1 MLSHKVTGENDMN
14 RMRTKSRI
22 TRLLAVLLT
31 AAMILAIAVPV
42 SAKKV
47 KKHKLTLKV
56 GDTGKLSVRI
66 GRKKIKKVRWTSSDS
81 TVVRISKKNGKLR
94 ALKPGK
100 AVITGKYKKGRYK
113 VTITVKGKTREKTTE
128 KTTEKTEEKTA
139 EEAKEKSAGQAE
151 NPPAGQAENPSAG
164 QAENPSAGQADHPSA
179 GQTEDQTAGQ
189 ENES

>member
-66 GRKKIKKVRWTSSDS
+66 GRKKIRKVRWSSSDS

-94 ALKPGK
+94 ALKPGE
-100 AVITGKYKKGRYK
+100 AVITGKYKKSRYK
-113 VTITVKGKTREKTTE
+113 VIITVKGKTKEKTREKTE
-128 KTTEKTEEKTA
+128 AKTA
-139 EEAKEKSAGQAE
+139 EEAKRSPRSRQKTRRQGRQRTSPQRRQIIRRQGRQRIRLPGRKM
-151 NPPAGQAENPSAG
+151 NR
-164 QAENPSAGQADHPSA
+164 DM
-179 GQTEDQTAGQ
+179 
-189 ENES
+189 

>member
-1 MLSHKVTGENDMN
+1 MLSHKVTGKNDMN

-42 SAKKV
+42 SAEKV
-47 KKHKLTLKV
+47 KKQKLTLKV
-56 GDTGKLSVRI
+56 GDAGKLSVRI

-81 TVVRISKKNGKLR
+81 TIVRISKKNGKLR
-94 ALKPGK
+94 ALKPGE
-100 AVITGKYKKGRYK
+100 AVITGKYKKSRYK
-113 VTITVKGKTREKTTE
+113 VIITVKGKTKEKTREKTE
-128 KTTEKTEEKTA
+128 AKTA
-139 EEAKEKSAGQAE
+139 EEAKEKSAEQAE
-151 NPPAGQAENPSAG
+151 NPPAG

>member
-31 AAMILAIAVPV
+31 VAMILAIAVPV

-66 GRKKIKKVRWTSSDS
+66 GRKKIRKVRWTSSDS

-128 KTTEKTEEKTA
+128 KTTEKTA

-151 NPPAGQAENPSAG
+151 NPTAGQAENPSAG

-189 ENES
+189 GNES